1 MRLHLS
7 LPLLLLS
14 GLLSTFTALAQ
25 VVAPS
30 QGGEVGLT
38 SLTPT
43 TMELNFGVAG
53 NGQGRVITV
62 APAPGWKSVRIAAVD
77 NISYSANTVFG
88 RGAALGEGYVV
99 YNGTG
104 HSVVVTGLQPN
115 TVYCIAD
122 AEYNTDGTTI
132 LYNIRSSS
140 LRLSTPA
147 APQLAVATPTPLPVT
162 LTSFTGIVDSR
173 NFATLRWTT
182 ASEQNADYFA
192 LERSTDGATFIEG
205 GRVAAGGSSSQPAAY
220 TWADPQPLAYTT
232 YYRLRQADH
241 DGSARYSS
249 VVTLA
254 PRLARSVDVYPNPSA
269 GQVVQVRLQGF
280 DSEPL
285 TLKLADALGR
295 QVLNQTVTPS
305 AASYQVPLPIGLATG
320 TYFLTLSGN
329 GTPLQK
335 RLVVSE

>member
-77 NISYSANTVFG
+77 NIFYSANTVFG

-147 APQLAVATPTPLPVT
+147 APQLAVATPTPSARNANVFYRNSGFPQLRYPTLDDSFGAECRLFCTGALHGWGNFYRRWASSRWWQWQSASSLHLGRPPALGLYHLLP
-162 LTSFTGIVDSR
+162 L
-173 NFATLRWTT
+173 
-182 ASEQNADYFA
+182 
-192 LERSTDGATFIEG
+192 
-205 GRVAAGGSSSQPAAY
+205 AAG
-220 TWADPQPLAYTT
+220 
-232 YYRLRQADH
+232 
-241 DGSARYSS
+241 
-249 VVTLA
+249 
-254 PRLARSVDVYPNPSA
+254 
-269 GQVVQVRLQGF
+269 
-280 DSEPL
+280 
-285 TLKLADALGR
+285 
-295 QVLNQTVTPS
+295 
-305 AASYQVPLPIGLATG
+305 
-320 TYFLTLSGN
+320 
-329 GTPLQK
+329 
-335 RLVVSE
+335 